1 MLSKTTA
8 KIAAWMISV
17 TAGVT
22 FLATGTEAQQTLQR
36 LTASGQWQGAA
47 GLEIVQVRPS
57 FYMIAGAGAHISFSV
72 GADGVVIVNT
82 GTREASAAALA
93 EIRKITLAPI
103 RYIIN
108 TSADLDV

>member
-1 MLSKTTA
+1 
-8 KIAAWMISV
+8 
-17 TAGVT
+17 
-22 FLATGTEAQQTLQR
+22 
-36 LTASGQWQGAA
+36 
-47 GLEIVQVRPS
+47 
-57 FYMIAGAGAHISFSV
+57 MIAGAGAHIGVSV

-108 TSADLDV
+108 TSADLDVLGGNATLGTFESVVQHRGARECPARAEPAG